1 MVNGEG
7 CVVRGD
13 PPAVERIS
21 SVVPYVD
28 EGFAE
33 FYRSEYR
40 KVVALGIALTGSLE
54 LGEEIAQEAFLAA
67 HRKWARVSGYDRPA
81 AFVRRVAVNLAVSST
96 RRRRREA
103 LALQRLFHAVP
114 HETASQPEAAPGEA
128 FWITVRSLPRR
139 QRQVI

>member
-1 MVNGEG
+1 MANGEG
-7 CVVRGD
+7 CALRGD
-13 PPAVERIS
+13 TFPVERVS
-21 SVVPYVD
+21 SDVPYVD
-28 EGFAE
+28 QGFAE
-33 FYRSEYR
+33 FYRGEYR
-40 KVVALGIALTGSLE
+40 KVVALGIALTGSSE

-114 HETASQPEAAPGEA
+114 RAPAGQP
-128 FWITVRSLPRR
+128 
-139 QRQVI
+139 